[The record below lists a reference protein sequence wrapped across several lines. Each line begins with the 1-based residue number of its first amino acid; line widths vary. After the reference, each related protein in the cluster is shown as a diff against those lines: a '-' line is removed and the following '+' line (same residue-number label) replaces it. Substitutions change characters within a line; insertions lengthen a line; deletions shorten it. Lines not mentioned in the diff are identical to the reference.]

1 MKPGITLATVMVFA
15 EALFF
20 VGRAQACDDL
30 SVMSGSSCA
39 QWAPITGDPAQDEC
53 TVAKLDRLRLE
64 REYDPARM
72 RTIADAPLPPR
83 NAILDQLKE
92 ASDRVT
98 RDCAQADSE

>member
-1 MKPGITLATVMVFA
+1 MKPGISLATLVVFA
-15 EALFF
+15 DTLFF

-39 QWAPITGDPAQDEC
+39 QWAPITGDPAQDGC

-64 REYDPARM
+64 REYDPSRR
-72 RTIADAPLPPR
+72 RTIADAPLPTR
-83 NAILDQLKE
+83 DAILDQLRE

-98 RDCAQADSE
+98 RNCTQADSE